1 MALEILNTRTRC
13 RHLRAK
19 GMFIEVDSYAQEA
32 SIPDMTTGF
41 VWCVHSQNC
50 LGPDGRV
57 ADYESCVAGRTCW
70 EG

>member
-1 MALEILNTRTRC
+1 MALNLLNTQRRC

-19 GMFIEVDSYAQEA
+19 GMFIEVESYEQEA

-50 LGPDGRV
+50 LGPDGKV
-57 ADYESCVAGRTCW
+57 AGHDSCVDGRGCFDS
-70 EG
+70 

>member
-1 MALEILNTRTRC
+1 MALNVVTGSGAC
-13 RHLRAK
+13 RHLRSK

-41 VWCVHSQNC
+41 VWCVHSQTC

-57 ADYESCVAGRTCW
+57 AEHETCVAGRSCW